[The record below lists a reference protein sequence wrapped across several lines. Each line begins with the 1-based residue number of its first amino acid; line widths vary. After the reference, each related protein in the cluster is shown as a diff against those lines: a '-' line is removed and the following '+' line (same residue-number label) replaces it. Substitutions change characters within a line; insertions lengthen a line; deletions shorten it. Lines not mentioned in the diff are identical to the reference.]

1 MKYTKFTTLSTTLL
15 FTLLVSISSAQ
26 VTGGTQQK
34 LFDMYVMGEY
44 EKCADRALKMTEN
57 DNTKAES
64 EPYLYYAMCMIKL
77 GDDPEMREYYPN
89 AIKDALKFGV
99 KFKKRDDKLK
109 SKEKE
114 YLFDQNTE
122 FIDELKEIAVREA
135 KGFFVQNDFRKS
147 VAFYKMG
154 HQMDEADLAMKFM
167 YGVSEVYAKNTKVGM
182 TLINEALE
190 SFRNLAKGS
199 GYKVNPMTQTAF
211 EDAFFYFVE
220 HNKSSGN
227 STEAKELVKL
237 ARELAPDNKRF
248 KDMAKKL

>member
-1 MKYTKFTTLSTTLL
+1 MKYSKVSTLASTFL
-15 FTLLVSISSAQ
+15 FTLLVNASLAQ
-26 VTGGTQQK
+26 VSGGTQQK
-34 LFDMYVMGEY
+34 LFDMYVMGDY

-77 GDDPEMREYYPN
+77 DDDPEMREYYPN
-89 AIKDALKFGV
+89 AIKDALKFAV

-114 YLFDQNTE
+114 YLFDQNTD
-122 FIDELKEIAVREA
+122 FIDELKEISVREA
-135 KGFFVQNDFRKS
+135 KGFFVQNDYRKS

-154 HQMDEADLAMKFM
+154 HQMDEDDIAMKFM

-190 SFRNLAKGS
+190 SLRKLAKAD
-199 GYKVNPMTQTAF
+199 GYKMNPLTQTAF
-211 EDAFFYFVE
+211 EDAFFYYVE
-220 HNKSSGN
+220 YNKSNGN

-237 ARELAPDNKRF
+237 ARELAPDNKKF